1 LIILRLFV
9 IEALK
14 NLLVK
19 LSRRGYVIGEVK
31 KMLNLYNLWIIF
43 LVAVAA
49 FAFGVACGIVLVE
62 WIEDNAAPERPKL

>member
-1 LIILRLFV
+1 
-9 IEALK
+9 
-14 NLLVK
+14 
-19 LSRRGYVIGEVK
+19 
-31 KMLNLYNLWIIF
+31 MLNLYNLWIIF